1 MDESRKKIIIVILCS
16 LGMTAFIYFEF
27 IPETDKGNTDDF
39 VNPAQLDDSP
49 SKREIYDQRR
59 KQKRQEFNFD
69 RKVSSLENFLKNQIE
84 KDPFGD
90 PSSHKVTEEQ
100 IAQVNETPKVKE
112 RIVTIS
118 RSVEKGKR
126 EDIDGKLTASESFEE
141 VKQNNERRRV
151 GFASGGNKKSKTE
164 RPEKIAGVK
173 ALTVVHEDVRVKSG
187 SGLKLRI
194 IESFQIGSVTVP
206 ENTFVTGKVSFSGD
220 RIYIDVKSISVNGQL
235 LTTKLTAY
243 DLNGSKGIYVEGGLE
258 KEIKSDALEQTVSE
272 VQRNVTVP
280 FLGRVP
286 FSSAKKKIREPEIPI
301 TAGHKIYLRNQ

>member
-1 MDESRKKIIIVILCS
+1 MVILCS
-16 LGMTAFIYFEF
+16 LGMMAFIYFEF

-69 RKVSSLENFLKNQIE
+69 RKVNSLENFLDNQIE

-90 PSSHKVTEEQ
+90 PSSHKKTEEQ
-100 IAQVNETPKVKE
+100 VAQVNETPKVKE
-112 RIVTIS
+112 RMVTIS
-118 RSVEKGKR
+118 QSVEKGER
-126 EDIDGKLTASESFEE
+126 EDLDGKLTASENFEE
-141 VKQNNERRRV
+141 VQHINEKPQRRRV
-151 GFASGGNKKSKTE
+151 GFASGGNKKLNPE
-164 RPEKIAGVK
+164 RQEKIAVIK
-173 ALTVVHEDVRVKSG
+173 ALTVVHEDVRVKPG

-194 IESFQIGSVTVP
+194 IESFQLGSVTVA

-220 RIYIDVKSISVNGQL
+220 RIHIDVKSISVNGQL